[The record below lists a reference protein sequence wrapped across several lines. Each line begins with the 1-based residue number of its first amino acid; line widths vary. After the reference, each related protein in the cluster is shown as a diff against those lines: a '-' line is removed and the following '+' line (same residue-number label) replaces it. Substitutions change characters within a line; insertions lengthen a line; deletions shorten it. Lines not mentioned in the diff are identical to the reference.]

1 MTEQIGFITKIML
14 EIINKLTPPYDKTG
28 HYFTGEYPASL
39 SFALYLILEHYYN
52 LNAVLTAIVLLTL
65 SVLVALW
72 KEYYYDP
79 KNGGQTEKLD
89 AFFTILP
96 ALKNL
101 ILILILKTII
111 FN

>member
-1 MTEQIGFITKIML
+1 MIKNIL
-14 EIINKLTPPYDKTG
+14 NWLTPPYDKTG
-28 HYFTGEYPASL
+28 HYFTGEYPASF
-39 SFALYLILEHYYN
+39 SFGLFLILEHYYN
-52 LNAVLTAIVLLTL
+52 LNVWLTSIVLLTL
-65 SVLVALW
+65 NVLVALW
-72 KEYYYDP
+72 KEYVYDP

-89 AFFTILP
+89 ALFTILP